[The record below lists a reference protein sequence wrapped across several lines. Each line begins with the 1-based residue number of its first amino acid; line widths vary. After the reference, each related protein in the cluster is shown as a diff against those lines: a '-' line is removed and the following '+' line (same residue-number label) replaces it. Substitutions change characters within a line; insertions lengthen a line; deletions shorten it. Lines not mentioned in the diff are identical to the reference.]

1 MHVTSIRS
9 ETPPRIKTFDRGAS
23 GSPAQHGLSILRR
36 RRSFPGYS
44 RRSPWSTTAQLS
56 LLTSLPSLAPSPP
69 ARITAS
75 FNRSF
80 VSVFVGR
87 QICGEFQGRS
97 GSREECA
104 PPGGGQSS
112 VLIAEHSEVE
122 LADPLGVGEEVE
134 LDDLSVL
141 DRDGGALG
149 RLSLRCRSACLVV
162 QR

>member
-1 MHVTSIRS
+1 MS
-9 ETPPRIKTFDRGAS
+9 PRFGARRRHELKTFERGPS

-36 RRSFPGYS
+36 RRSVPGYS
-44 RRSPWSTTAQLS
+44 RRSPWSTTAQFS

-87 QICGEFQGRS
+87 RSWDEFQGLS

-104 PPGGGQSS
+104 PPGGGHSS

-141 DRDGGALG
+141 DRDGGAPG
-149 RLSLRCRSACLVV
+149 RLSLRGRSACLVV

>member
-1 MHVTSIRS
+1 MS
-9 ETPPRIKTFDRGAS
+9 PRFGARRRHELKTFDRGAS

-87 QICGEFQGRS
+87 QSWDEFQGRS

-104 PPGGGQSS
+104 PPGGGHSS

-141 DRDGGALG
+141 DRDGGAPG
-149 RLSLRCRSACLVV
+149 RLSLRGRSACLVV

>member
-1 MHVTSIRS
+1 MS
-9 ETPPRIKTFDRGAS
+9 PRFGARRRHELKTFDRGAS

-75 FNRSF
+75 FNRSS
-80 VSVFVGR
+80 VSVLWGDRVAD
-87 QICGEFQGRS
+87 EFQGRS

-104 PPGGGQSS
+104 PPGGGHSS

-141 DRDGGALG
+141 DRDGGAPG
-149 RLSLRCRSACLVV
+149 RLSLRGRSACLVV